1 MGQVNLYYLSGNNY
15 GGWVSYTLHL
25 IEALRA
31 AGADVQL
38 WKMGNRTEEFE
49 RVFAKT
55 SYKYRNTTLDDAL
68 KRRGKHLIVVLAK
81 NQVQFG
87 EALMK
92 KKRARIIV
100 HDAVEGRFYDDL
112 PFKRPFLVR
121 ANLVEHYPDGIFIP
135 QPFHRAYPNQSTLS
149 GHNKREFNAVSLSRI
164 DFDKNTDI
172 LLEANELLSK
182 KFQIDIR
189 GFENRLYTKF
199 NILPRFPYWEQS
211 KRAFSNDINSGSHI
225 ARTAKFMVD
234 LTEIKGDGGGTQY
247 TYMEAMDAGTICV
260 VHTSWL
266 DKKGPMKN
274 IGIPVGD
281 AKDLAKL
288 LRDRGE
294 SKFTPYVQ
302 AGYRLLNKHSPK
314 KVGKLFLEQL

>member
-31 AGADVQL
+31 AEADIQL
-38 WKMGNRTEEFE
+38 WKIGNRTEDFE

-68 KRRGKHLIVVLAK
+68 ARRGKHLIVVLAK
-81 NQVQFG
+81 NQVEAG

-135 QPFHRAYPNQSTLS
+135 QPFHRAYKNLDNLS
-149 GHNKREFNAVSLSRI
+149 AHNRRPLNAVSLSRI

-172 LLEANELLSK
+172 LLEANEKLQK
-182 KFQIDIR
+182 VFKIDIR

-225 ARTAKFMVD
+225 ARESKFMVD

-274 IGIPVGD
+274 IGIPVSNAD
-281 AKDLAKL
+281 ELASL
-288 LRDRGE
+288 LRDRGL
-294 SKFTPYVQ
+294 SKFWTNVE
-302 AGYRLLNKHSPK
+302 AGYKLLNKHAPA